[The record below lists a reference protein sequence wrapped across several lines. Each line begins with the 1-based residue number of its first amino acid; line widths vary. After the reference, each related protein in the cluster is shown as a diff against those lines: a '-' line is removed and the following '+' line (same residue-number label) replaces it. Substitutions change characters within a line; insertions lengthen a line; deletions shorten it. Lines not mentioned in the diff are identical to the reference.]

1 MLTVSNH
8 QGDTTYDSFI
18 VKGDPSHVK
27 WNPFK
32 DSNKDIMC
40 CIVSNSKLFVF
51 NPKTQENQYIAF
63 DKSANGKP

>member
-32 DSNKDIMC
+32 DSNKDIMS

-51 NPKTQENQYIAF
+51 NPKT
-63 DKSANGKP
+63 